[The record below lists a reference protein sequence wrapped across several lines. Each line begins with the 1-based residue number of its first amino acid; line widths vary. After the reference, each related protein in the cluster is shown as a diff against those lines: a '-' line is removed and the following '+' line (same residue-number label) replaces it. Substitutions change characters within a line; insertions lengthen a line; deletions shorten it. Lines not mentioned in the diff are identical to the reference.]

1 MVDQADLHNNV
12 SAIFSAID
20 RNKDG
25 RLCYTDLRLGF
36 HELGI
41 QIADDDLKEM
51 MQEVE
56 LGVGWG

>member
-1 MVDQADLHNNV
+1 MVDKEHLHGHV

-25 RLCYTDLRLGF
+25 LLCYTDLRLGF

-41 QIADDDLKEM
+41 KISDVDLKDM
-51 MQEVE
+51 MKEVE
-56 LGVGWG
+56 CN